1 MGGVW
6 LSSFVIAL
14 SAALLVNLPRL
25 FPHGASL
32 LLGLVL
38 LLGPWA
44 AGLYLKGH
52 AWTHSAGEP
61 LRVVAIQGNIA
72 QELKWDPN
80 QVRAQLDLYRDLS
93 LPQQD
98 VDLIVWPETA
108 VPILQDMAS
117 GYLGAMGQVADEK
130 NAALI
135 TGVPV
140 RERLAD
146 GKSRYFNGIT
156 VVGEGAGTYLK
167 QKLVPFGEYVPLQ
180 DLLRGLIAFFDL
192 PMSDFARGPADQ
204 PLLKAKGY
212 QIAPYICYEVVYLS
226 SPPRSRRRARCC

>member
-1 MGGVW
+1 M
-6 LSSFVIAL
+6 
-14 SAALLVNLPRL
+14 
-25 FPHGASL
+25 
-32 LLGLVL
+32 
-38 LLGPWA
+38 
-44 AGLYLKGH
+44 
-52 AWTHSAGEP
+52 
-61 LRVVAIQGNIA
+61 AIQGNIA

-135 TGVPV
+135 TGPV

-180 DLLRGLIAFFDL
+180 DSLRGLIAFDL

-212 QIAPYICYEVVYLS
+212 QIAPHICYEVVYRS